1 MQVRYVV
8 VALCVMLLA
17 GLVTVRAEDAAKPK
31 KDKAASAKLV
41 KPWSDLKDLSE
52 EQKTKIREIHAK
64 ALDEIK
70 AIKEKENADITAL
83 LTDAQ
88 KDEVKSIAEKEKA
101 EKKSA
106 KKDEPTKKEEPTS

>member
-1 MQVRYVV
+1 MQFRYVV

-31 KDKAASAKLV
+31 KEKASSAKLF
-41 KPWSDLKDLSE
+41 KPYSDLKDLSD
-52 EQKTKIREIHAK
+52 EQKTKIKEIHGK

-70 AIKEKENADITAL
+70 AIKEKETADITAL

-88 KDEVKSIAEKEKA
+88 KDEIKSMMEKEKA

-106 KKDEPTKKEEPTS
+106 KKDEPTS